1 MYIYILLYTHESIC
15 SQKPDYFP
23 VVWKDFQVYASLP
36 LYFFYLSG
44 PRSVYY
50 TTVLVEE
57 AAKKV

>member
-1 MYIYILLYTHESIC
+1 M
-15 SQKPDYFP
+15 K
-23 VVWKDFQVYASLP
+23 VYAVRSQTTSQWCGKTFKCMLHYP
-36 LYFFYLSG
+36 FIFFYLSG